1 MLYHDMTIEAS
12 AATLERTPDKRRV
25 GSFSVRVLASPA
37 GEMRPEDAAAVTY
50 DDKALQL
57 GLQQLESRALDHA
70 AMVALGRLL
79 ASLLLPPKASG
90 AAAGVGDLLAESLL
104 AIGPN
109 AGLRLRLR
117 LPPQLAALP
126 WEYLY
131 VERAGGGDGM
141 DGFLALDP
149 RVAIVRHEP
158 LPAPGSLP
166 PARAPLKLVAALA
179 SAEGLPPL
187 DLAQEQANLA
197 QAFAG
202 QPGIA
207 PTFLADATLDA
218 LLAALPGTAIFHF
231 AGHATFERQMA
242 DLPGTYAGV
251 GKLALDDQAV
261 DAEQLGIN
269 LRGNGVRLAVLG
281 GCETGRRDGVNV
293 WSGVAPALV
302 KQQLPAVVANQ
313 LSVRDSCA
321 IAFSAHFY
329 GALVG
334 GLPIEQALAAGRL
347 AAYNADPQGR
357 DWGAPVLY
365 MRDADGLLFAADDP
379 GLREQSARAAQ
390 AVLDIRVGELAAGGH
405 VVGPKGTVKAGAL
418 SSTITVGSA
427 AGSTIDAAHLNVSG
441 GTVSIA
447 VHVDQAS
454 GGTTIEGGEITLG

>member
-1 MLYHDMTIEAS
+1 MQSYYQSFMQHQHLLDSLLSLPEPKVLEPYLYLWQRSGKKLRIMLAILIEQLFEDQ
-12 AATLERTPDKRRV
+12 T
-25 GSFSVRVLASPA
+25 
-37 GEMRPEDAAAVTY
+37 RPEIVQIGG
-50 DDKALQL
+50 LIEMLHCL
-57 GLQQLESRALDHA
+57 G
-70 AMVALGRLL
+70 
-79 ASLLLPPKASG
+79 
-90 AAAGVGDLLAESLL
+90 
-104 AIGPN
+104 
-109 AGLRLRLR
+109 
-117 LPPQLAALP
+117 
-126 WEYLY
+126 
-131 VERAGGGDGM
+131 
-141 DGFLALDP
+141 GF
-149 RVAIVRHEP
+149 RHIQTDS
-158 LPAPGSLP
+158 A
-166 PARAPLKLVAALA
+166 KLVAALA

-379 GLREQSARAAQ
+379 GLREQGARAAQ